1 MTNLAKW
8 LVKVIVIWTITLTCV
23 VIVSSVVSLN
33 TNIGIITRITQAQIK
48 DINAQLQNGKE
59 VKPSYEELKSHS
71 IVILGCADSEIE
83 QQEEDSKYTYPL
95 EKNGVCWLG
104 SGSVI
109 KVTKES
115 TYILTNNHVVG
126 FWTVNPIIYIENG
139 EQKIQAEIVKNHP
152 LLDMAV
158 IKINGVLKDK
168 TAVPGYSTV
177 SITDKVYVVGHP
189 LGNKFIYTDGLM
201 AGYVGNDEL
210 FQLPCIFGNSGS
222 GIFDKNGNLV
232 SLVYALQGYPG
243 FFGFPMAQITH
254 TLGVAGNDVQKF
266 LKELGL
272 YDEKE

>member
-48 DINAQLQNGKE
+48 DINAQIQNGKE

-71 IVILGCADSEIE
+71 VVILGCADSEIE
-83 QQEEDSKYTYPL
+83 QPEESKYSYPL

-126 FWTVNPIIYIENG
+126 FWTVNPIIYVENG

-158 IKINGVLKDK
+158 IKINGILKDK
-168 TAVPGYSTV
+168 VAVPGYSTV

-189 LGNKFIYTDGLM
+189 LGNKFVYTDGLM

-222 GIFDKNGNLV
+222 GIFDKDGNLV

-243 FFGFPMAQITH
+243 FFGIPMAQITH

-272 YDEKE
+272 YNEKE